1 MTAENIKK
9 LVDAN
14 VVFLHHSVRFPV
26 LQLPNTPEAF
36 GLPENTS
43 KKLLTLGRYKAI
55 PDSVWVDVFD
65 QWDKTPVYKLGIV
78 RSRLQ
83 AFIDQNT
90 TDFLFGSFRALPMK
104 RVEPFMAIASVL
116 EKDFKDAKAEYLE
129 HFQTLKERS
138 LSFWEKEAPK
148 LFQIPAHEVVSA
160 VSKVLSNDVKFSR
173 SFNFVTCA
181 VTLDSLDTGAMSV
194 AGASTDIVT
203 QSINRMDEAMN
214 QLLIDSV
221 KGQREEIQKAFAELY
236 EKVDTGKF
244 NQKSVNAIKR
254 VLNGFKEMNYM
265 NDKALE
271 KFVEA
276 AYEKLSKLE
285 IKKIKGKGQEKAFAD
300 FSDYIGKQ
308 KAIIDALQEEG
319 VDDVIDAFIGTSK
332 KDVEAD
338 IDEPE
343 VQDNSVFESDDS
355 TGTDKPVQ
363 GDLFGDDP
371 F

>member
-1 MTAENIKK
+1 MTEKNIKK
-9 LVDAN
+9 LVDMN

-36 GLPENTS
+36 GLPANTS

-55 PDSVWVDVFD
+55 PDQVWVDVFGE
-65 QWDKTPVYKLGIV
+65 WDKTPVYKLGIV

-83 AFIDQNT
+83 SFIDHNT

-104 RVEPFMAIASVL
+104 RVDPFMAIASVL
-116 EKDFKDAKAEYLE
+116 EKDFNDAKAEYLSW
-129 HFQTLKERS
+129 FDVLKSRS
-138 LSFWEKEAPK
+138 LAFWEKEAPK
-148 LFQIPAHEVVSA
+148 LFQIPEYEVVSA
-160 VSKVLSNDVKFSR
+160 VNKVLSQDVKFARAFS
-173 SFNFVTCA
+173 FVTCA

-203 QSINRMDEAMN
+203 QSISRMDEAMN
-214 QLLIDSV
+214 QLLVDSV
-221 KGQREEIQKAFAELY
+221 KGQREEIQKAFTELY
-236 EKVDTGKF
+236 EKVDSGKF

-265 NDKALE
+265 NDLELE

-276 AYEKLSKLE
+276 SYEKLSQLE

-308 KAIIDALQEEG
+308 KAIIDALQDEG
-319 VDDVIDAFIGTSK
+319 VDDVIDAFIGTNTK
-332 KDVEAD
+332 EVEAD

-343 VQDNSVFESDDS
+343 DNSVFESDDS
-355 TGTDKPVQ
+355 TGTEKPVQ
-363 GDLFGDDP
+363 GDLFGEDP